1 MSYLNNLLVIFSK
14 QICIILWHFF
24 NHTVSIGQS
33 FSKSP
38 LSNLNIF
45 LSSVILLNLAEWC
58 ELDEI
63 LYSAETNEQYL
74 QFAGYDY
81 DRQNIEH
88 LAKMKLLISEIFV
101 RSFSIPKALLLSSI
115 ENISESETKPLEL
128 KLHELR
134 GTKVKSKDFKFNG
147 KQVNWNNWR
156 QFNSHEKDHKKRKIV
171 YDEFVKKT
179 KYISPLIN
187 SRFRRIR
194 EIYSNFSDKVNG
206 ASKKPLTPLDG
217 YLLSEKI
224 GLLDLKKLITDLGQR
239 AEKPFRNEMQYASKL
254 IGKDV
259 EYYDD
264 FYFFRNR
271 IFLDIE
277 KYFSKTNPVRT
288 VRKTL
293 ELIGFDFSRI
303 KFDIADRPNKYPSP
317 ICFFVKIPE
326 DIRILYKSESPYFD
340 LQSCYHETGHAIHAS
355 SIDTKLNY
363 WEKYKFPMGVAEIFS
378 ILIERLTRNPL
389 YLKDIGITNEKALS
403 EIVLRDK
410 FMELF
415 FIVFYAANS
424 LMKMDFWK
432 KDLTIFESSR
442 LYERLIK
449 RYMGIEVP
457 GEYWMLHHILPESI
471 MYVPSYM
478 IAAIRAAE
486 LERHLVNSFSEK
498 WWIEPAAGKMLKKI
512 MSKGDDINLS
522 EFSKLDQDIFMK
534 EIISR

>member
-1 MSYLNNLLVIFSK
+1 MAKDFSSC
-14 QICIILWHFF
+14 Q
-24 NHTVSIGQS
+24 
-33 FSKSP
+33 

-45 LSSVILLNLAEWC
+45 LASVTLLNLEEWC
-58 ELDEI
+58 EIDET

-81 DRQNIEH
+81 ERKNIEY
-88 LAKMKLLISEIFV
+88 LTKMKLLISEIFV
-101 RSFSIPKALLLSSI
+101 RTFSQPKTLLLSSI
-115 ENISESETKPLEL
+115 ENISESKTKPLEL

-147 KQVNWNNWR
+147 KQVNRNNWR
-156 QFNSHEKDHKKRKIV
+156 QFNSYEKDHNKRKMV
-171 YDEFVKKT
+171 FDEFVKKT
-179 KYISPLIN
+179 KYISPVIN
-187 SRFRRIR
+187 LRFKKIR
-194 EIYSNFSDKVNG
+194 EIYYNFSDRVNET
-206 ASKKPLTPLDG
+206 SKKPINPLDG

-224 GLLDLKKLITDLGQR
+224 GLSDLEKLVTDLGQR
-239 AEKPFRNEMQYASKL
+239 AESPFRNELRYASEL
-254 IGKDV
+254 IGKDA

-288 VRKTL
+288 VRRTL
-293 ELIGFDFSRI
+293 ESIGFDFSRI
-303 KFDIADRPNKYPSP
+303 KFDISDRPNKYPSP
-317 ICFFVKIPE
+317 ICFFVKIPD
-326 DIRILYKSESPYFD
+326 DIRVLYKSESPYFN

-355 SIDTKLNY
+355 SIDRKLSY

-389 YLKDIGITNEKALS
+389 YLKDIGITNDKVLT

-424 LMKMDFWK
+424 LMKMEFWNK
-432 KDLTIFESSR
+432 NLTISETSR
-442 LYERLIK
+442 LYEKLIK
-449 RYMGIEVP
+449 RYMGLEVP

-486 LERHLVNSFSEK
+486 LERYLINRFGEK
-498 WWIEPAAGKMLKKI
+498 WWIEPAAGEKIKQI
-512 MSKGDDINLS
+512 MSKGDDINLN
-522 EFSKLDQDIFMK
+522 EFSKLDQNIFMK
-534 EIISR
+534 EVISR